1 MNQEEKEAYI
11 FATMLT
17 LANRLQIVGDK
28 LDKNITLK
36 QWLLIAIILK
46 NGNPSPTLGEVAAI
60 FGCSR
65 QNIKKL
71 ASILEKQGFVT
82 LKRDEKDAR
91 VVRVQLTSKCHAYFK
106 ERENLESEFIQDLF
120 HHFDGKLTDGLFYG
134 IQQLADNLGRIEE
147 KYREQGKKCENSC

>member
-1 MNQEEKEAYI
+1 MNQEEKQAFI
-11 FATMLT
+11 FATILT

-46 NGNPSPTLGEVAAI
+46 NGSPAPTLGEVAGI

-71 ASILEKQGFVT
+71 AMILEKQGFVA
-82 LKRDEKDAR
+82 LKRDEQDAR

-106 ERENLESEFIQDLF
+106 GREDLENELMQDLF
-120 HHFDGKLTDGLFYG
+120 HHFDEKLTDGLFYG

-147 KYREQGKKCENSC
+147 NYRARES

>member
-1 MNQEEKEAYI
+1 MNQEEKQAFI
-11 FATMLT
+11 FATILT

-46 NGNPSPTLGEVAAI
+46 NGNPAPTLGEVAGI

-71 ASILEKQGFVT
+71 AMILEKQGFVA
-82 LKRDEKDAR
+82 LERDEQDAR

-106 ERENLESEFIQDLF
+106 GREDLENEFMQDLF
-120 HHFDGKLTDGLFYG
+120 HHFDEKLTNGLFYG
-134 IQQLADNLGRIEE
+134 IQQLVDNLGRLEE
-147 KYREQGKKCENSC
+147 NYRARES

>member
-1 MNQEEKEAYI
+1 MNQEEKKAFI

-46 NGNPSPTLGEVAAI
+46 NGNPSPTLGEVAGI

-71 ASILEKQGFVT
+71 AMILEKQGVVA

-91 VVRVQLTSKCHAYFK
+91 VVRIQLTSKCHAYFK
-106 ERENLESEFIQDLF
+106 GREDLENEFMQDLF
-120 HHFDGKLTDGLFYG
+120 HHFDEKLTNGLFYG

-147 KYREQGKKCENSC
+147 NYRARES

>member
-1 MNQEEKEAYI
+1 MNQEEKQAFI
-11 FATMLT
+11 FATILT
-17 LANRLQIVGDK
+17 LANRMQIVGDK

-46 NGNPSPTLGEVAAI
+46 NGSPAPTLGEVAGI

-71 ASILEKQGFVT
+71 AMILEKQGFVA
-82 LKRDEKDAR
+82 LKRDEQDAR

-106 ERENLESEFIQDLF
+106 GREDLENEFMQDLF
-120 HHFDGKLTDGLFYG
+120 HHFNEKLTNGLFYG
-134 IQQLADNLGRIEE
+134 IQRLADNLGRIEE
-147 KYREQGKKCENSC
+147 NYRARES

>member
-1 MNQEEKEAYI
+1 MNQVEKQAFI
-11 FATMLT
+11 FATILT
-17 LANRLQIVGDK
+17 LANRMQIVGDK

-46 NGNPSPTLGEVAAI
+46 NGNPAPTLGEVAGI

-71 ASILEKQGFVT
+71 AMILEKQGFVA
-82 LKRDEKDAR
+82 LKRDEQDAR

-106 ERENLESEFIQDLF
+106 GREYLENEFMQDLF
-120 HHFDGKLTDGLFYG
+120 HHFDEKLTNGLFYG
-134 IQQLADNLGRIEE
+134 IQQLADNLGRLEE
-147 KYREQGKKCENSC
+147 NYRARES